1 MNRPTQINRQQKL
14 RKLALRERAA
24 CIRIIQKGAVES
36 LSRNFRFFIAIL
48 TAHFAPPRSSTPSSR
63 FRIEHDR
70 RGDNLLVAD
79 VLGQDAEIAGEP
91 AHAGDES
98 R

>member
-1 MNRPTQINRQQKL
+1 M

-24 CIRIIQKGAVES
+24 CTRIIQKCAVEL
-36 LSRNFRFFIAIL
+36 LSRNFRSVHRHL
-48 TAHFAPPRSSTPSSR
+48 TAHFALPRSSTPSSR

-70 RGDNLLVAD
+70 RGDDLLVAD

-91 AHAGDES
+91 AHAGYE
-98 R
+98 RR